1 MTAAVIYYYYN
12 LLLVHYH
19 ISLVTGTPT
28 TRRIKKYP
36 VEEDTIIATVIEY
49 QVPVV
54 VDLY

>member
-36 VEEDTIIATVIEY
+36 VEEDIIATVEY
-49 QVPVV
+49 RYVSC
-54 VDLY
+54 